1 MNLVTLLEE
10 FHHISGLRLS
20 IYDTAFHEI
29 AAYPMTVSNF
39 CSLLWQNP
47 VAKDCCNK
55 NHMKIFEHVKETM
68 KPSIF
73 HCEFG
78 LYEAVAPLEHDGVLN
93 GFLKM
98 EQTLDKDNIDT
109 SYIFEKAL
117 PHIQDEEV
125 LKEQIKNIP
134 SSSKE
139 QLMSC
144 MNIMQICGEYISLSN
159 RINLNEKKLAE
170 EIKNYIESNYDS
182 KLSLE
187 ILCNYFFYSKPT
199 IMNAFKN
206 TFHKSINRFIQETRL
221 NHAIHL
227 LDHTDDSIYN
237 ISKLCG
243 FTDQNYFTKVFLKEF
258 GMTPTHFRKQRAS

>member
-10 FHHISGLRLS
+10 LHNISGFRLS

-29 AAYPMTVSNF
+29 AAYPMTLSNF
-39 CSLLWQNP
+39 CSFLWQNP
-47 VAKDCCNK
+47 GVKDCCNK
-55 NHMKIFEHVKETM
+55 NHMKIFHHVRETM
-68 KPSIF
+68 EPYIY
-73 HCEFG
+73 HCDFG
-78 LYEAVAPLEHDGVLN
+78 LYEAVAPLDHNGVLY
-93 GFLKM
+93 GYLKM
-98 EQTLDKDNIDT
+98 GQALNKDVDNT

-117 PHIQDEEV
+117 PYIKDEAL

-134 SSSKE
+134 TSTKE

-144 MNIMQICGEYISLSN
+144 ITIMKICGEYISLSN
-159 RINLNEKKLAE
+159 RINLNEKTLAE
-170 EIKNYIESNYDS
+170 EIKKYIDSNYQA

-187 ILCNYFFYSKPT
+187 ILCNHFFYSKPT

-206 TFHKSINRFIQETRL
+206 TYHKSINRYIQETRL
-221 NHAIHL
+221 GHAVSL
-227 LDHTDDSIYN
+227 LNTTKESIYN

-258 GMTPTHFRKQRAS
+258 GITPSHYRKQRAS